1 MSVFRIEMGKRM
13 KEQRKLLH
21 FTQEYMAEK
30 LDISIKH
37 YGEVERGL
45 AGLSLEN
52 LVEMSEILGVGLDYL
67 VKGTK
72 ENDDCMPSR
81 IKEIYLNCPK
91 EKRKYIVEILEI
103 INKLNTDS

>member
-1 MSVFRIEMGKRM
+1 MNDFRIEMGKRM
-13 KEQRKLLH
+13 KEQRKSLH

-37 YGEVERGL
+37 YGEVERGI

-52 LVEMSEILGVGLDYL
+52 LIEVSEILGVSLDYL
-67 VKGTK
+67 VKGTN

-81 IKEIYLNCPK
+81 IKEIYLNCPPD
-91 EKRKYIVEILEI
+91 KRQYILELLEVAS
-103 INKLNTDS
+103 KFK

>member
-1 MSVFRIEMGKRM
+1 MDDFRKEMGKRM

-30 LDISIKH
+30 LNISIKH

-52 LVEMSEILGVGLDYL
+52 LVEVCEILGVSLDYL
-67 VKGTK
+67 IKGAPK
-72 ENDDCMPSR
+72 NDDCMPSR
-81 IKEIYLNCPK
+81 IKEIYLNCPSD
-91 EKRKYIVEILEI
+91 KRQHIIELLEVV
-103 INKLNTDS
+103 NKFK